1 MNEAEIRQIVTRL
14 VTELSREPGNAPSPQ
29 RETPDR
35 DPLPDLKELD
45 LRRAYWVPHPAN
57 GPAFLGLKE
66 KTPARLGLWRAGA
79 RYTTTSL
86 LRLRAD
92 HAAAQD
98 AVFSQVAEDF
108 AEQAGYVPV
117 QTLCDNKDTYLTR
130 PDLGRRFGEEAQ
142 RVIVDTLGQRPQV
155 VLVVG
160 DGLSSAA
167 IQANGRDC
175 IDAIQQGLRARG
187 ISYAPVLF
195 VRYCRV
201 GASDHIG
208 SLTEAELV
216 CMLVGE
222 RPGLATAESM
232 SAYITYGARIGVSES
247 QRTVVSNIHRGGT
260 PAAEA
265 GAQIAGLIE
274 SMLRHRTSGVALKAK
289 LAVGQ

>member
-1 MNEAEIRQIVTRL
+1 
-14 VTELSREPGNAPSPQ
+14 
-29 RETPDR
+29 
-35 DPLPDLKELD
+35 
-45 LRRAYWVPHPAN
+45 
-57 GPAFLGLKE
+57 
-66 KTPARLGLWRAGA
+66 
-79 RYTTTSL
+79 
-86 LRLRAD
+86 
-92 HAAAQD
+92 
-98 AVFSQVAEDF
+98 
-108 AEQAGYVPV
+108 
-117 QTLCDNKDTYLTR
+117 
-130 PDLGRRFGEEAQ
+130 
-142 RVIVDTLGQRPQV
+142 
-155 VLVVG
+155 
-160 DGLSSAA
+160 
-167 IQANGRDC
+167 
-175 IDAIQQGLRARG
+175 
-187 ISYAPVLF
+187 VLF